1 MSSLSR
7 KFARESKRSHGL
19 MTQHQ
24 PPGAYQ
30 EGERK
35 HKEAQA
41 KKRAGRGRRACQ
53 TP

>member
-1 MSSLSR
+1 MGKLSR
-7 KFARESKRSHGL
+7 RYARESKRSHGL
-19 MTQHQ
+19 MQQHQ

-41 KKRAGRGRRACQ
+41 KKRAERGKRACQ